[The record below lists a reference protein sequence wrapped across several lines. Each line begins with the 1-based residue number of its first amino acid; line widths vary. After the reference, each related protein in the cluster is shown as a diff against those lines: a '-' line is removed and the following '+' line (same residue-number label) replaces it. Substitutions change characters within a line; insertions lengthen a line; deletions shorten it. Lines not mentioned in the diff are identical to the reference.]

1 MNSDMET
8 SSNAISERVEL
19 SNNGIVESSLKRKR
33 ERKKFI
39 SKDERLRLKMSDDS
53 YFEALKEQI

>member
-39 SKDERLRLKMSDDS
+39 SKDERLRLRN
-53 YFEALKEQI
+53 E